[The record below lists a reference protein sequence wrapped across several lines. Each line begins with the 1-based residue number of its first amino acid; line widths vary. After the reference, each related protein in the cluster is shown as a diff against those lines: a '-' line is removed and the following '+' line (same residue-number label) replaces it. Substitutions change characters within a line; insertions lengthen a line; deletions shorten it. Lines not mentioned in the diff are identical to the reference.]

1 MHSYLNSLEKNKI
14 TPMKQT
20 YKRIFSAISLIFCTV
35 IAFAQ
40 TYQVPSSGS
49 TTVTGC
55 SGVILD
61 PGGSSSYPSSCN
73 GYMLITSDQAGC
85 MPHLTGNYHT
95 ESSYDYLYIYDG
107 TNSNAN
113 QLAYCSGTGT
123 VDVVSTTGSLYLYFH
138 SDGSVTYDGFN
149 LNLTCTGGC
158 NCGGP
163 IVTSSSAS
171 GRITLNWTATSG
183 VTHYFIEYGPHGF
196 TPGNGT
202 RVRVTGTSYTIT
214 GLTDG
219 TNYDVYVWFDC
230 GDDNQITT
238 ESPTMISETPNNDF
252 NVPASGSTTITAC
265 HGMLYDNGGPTNA
278 YSNSN
283 SGYAIIYPEE
293 PSCVLHLEGTYNTEN
308 CCDHI
313 YIYDGAGTGGT
324 QLGQFQGTGSVD
336 VTSTTG
342 PLTVQFTTDGSV
354 TYDGFAFEFSCRGG
368 CTCGGSPYGIHVNQ
382 SANGVTVSWTE
393 SLDPTVQ
400 HYIIE
405 YGPTGFTPG
414 TGTTVVVSGNEYEIT
429 GLTTL
434 NTYDIYVY
442 YDCGDDGVVTT
453 ENPGIISFCVPDAS
467 ACVDF
472 TDLHASNITCTT
484 GFTNSGGPYTTTG
497 VVDNGYAS
505 STSQHTIH
513 YVSEPD
519 PITGGG
525 LQTVPPCELYSVRL
539 GNWETSY
546 GCESISYDFSVDTT
560 EADILLLKYA
570 AVLQNPTGHSDNE
583 QPRFTFE
590 ILDQNSNQID
600 PVCGYAN
607 FVSGSTTTGWNQT
620 TYGGETLYWKD
631 WTYVGFDVS
640 AYHGQT
646 IRVRMTTYDC
656 DQGGHFGYAYFT
668 LNCKRRTITAE
679 TCGEMLTNTYT
690 APTGFNYQ
698 WYYER
703 NPSQIISTEQSV
715 TVTPTGDDM
724 ILCCHVTF
732 VGNPNCGFDLTTT
745 MTSRYPLAS
754 FAPERDSC
762 SWRFNMNNT
771 STISADGVN
780 PIGTNEPCETAH
792 WDFGDGTTSDE
803 YNPVHEFP
811 GPGNYVVTMIS
822 GISND
827 ECQDTTT
834 YTIDLLGNY
843 PVITG
848 DTSLCLGEGTTLSAT
863 GGNTYHWSA
872 NGEDLG
878 DDDHIYVEPE
888 TTTTYEL
895 NSFAADGCEVTIT
908 QPVIVYPTSTYQF
921 VDSICQGE
929 RYNERGFN
937 IPPQLSAGTFPYTIV
952 VPNRYGCDSTV
963 TVNLT
968 VKPLPNTSL
977 GRPFDHCFEDYGDAV
992 LTVPESGAEYRW
1004 SNGAT
1009 TQHIAVS
1016 EGGTYSVTA
1025 TKDGCVNEGEITIN
1039 DVCPFNIYLP
1049 NCITP
1054 TDNDGINDIFK
1065 LPSTKDIAEFEI
1077 NIFDRW
1083 GRVVFRSTE
1092 PHFEWNGS
1100 VNGKIPSG
1108 HVYTYRIDLKTT
1120 GNEKKILSGS
1130 ITVL

>member
-1 MHSYLNSLEKNKI
+1 
-14 TPMKQT
+14 
-20 YKRIFSAISLIFCTV
+20 
-35 IAFAQ
+35 
-40 TYQVPSSGS
+40 
-49 TTVTGC
+49 
-55 SGVILD
+55 
-61 PGGSSSYPSSCN
+61 
-73 GYMLITSDQAGC
+73 
-85 MPHLTGNYHT
+85 
-95 ESSYDYLYIYDG
+95 
-107 TNSNAN
+107 
-113 QLAYCSGTGT
+113 
-123 VDVVSTTGSLYLYFH
+123 
-138 SDGSVTYDGFN
+138 
-149 LNLTCTGGC
+149 
-158 NCGGP
+158 
-163 IVTSSSAS
+163 
-171 GRITLNWTATSG
+171 
-183 VTHYFIEYGPHGF
+183 
-196 TPGNGT
+196 
-202 RVRVTGTSYTIT
+202 
-214 GLTDG
+214 
-219 TNYDVYVWFDC
+219 
-230 GDDNQITT
+230 
-238 ESPTMISETPNNDF
+238 
-252 NVPASGSTTITAC
+252 
-265 HGMLYDNGGPTNA
+265 
-278 YSNSN
+278 
-283 SGYAIIYPEE
+283 
-293 PSCVLHLEGTYNTEN
+293 
-308 CCDHI
+308 
-313 YIYDGAGTGGT
+313 
-324 QLGQFQGTGSVD
+324 
-336 VTSTTG
+336 
-342 PLTVQFTTDGSV
+342 
-354 TYDGFAFEFSCRGG
+354 
-368 CTCGGSPYGIHVNQ
+368 
-382 SANGVTVSWTE
+382 
-393 SLDPTVQ
+393 
-400 HYIIE
+400 
-405 YGPTGFTPG
+405 
-414 TGTTVVVSGNEYEIT
+414 
-429 GLTTL
+429 
-434 NTYDIYVY
+434 
-442 YDCGDDGVVTT
+442 
-453 ENPGIISFCVPDAS
+453 
-467 ACVDF
+467 
-472 TDLHASNITCTT
+472 
-484 GFTNSGGPYTTTG
+484 
-497 VVDNGYAS
+497 
-505 STSQHTIH
+505 
-513 YVSEPD
+513 
-519 PITGGG
+519 
-525 LQTVPPCELYSVRL
+525 
-539 GNWETSY
+539 
-546 GCESISYDFSVDTT
+546 
-560 EADILLLKYA
+560 
-570 AVLQNPTGHSDNE
+570 
-583 QPRFTFE
+583 
-590 ILDQNSNQID
+590 
-600 PVCGYAN
+600 
-607 FVSGSTTTGWNQT
+607 
-620 TYGGETLYWKD
+620 
-631 WTYVGFDVS
+631 
-640 AYHGQT
+640 
-646 IRVRMTTYDC
+646 
-656 DQGGHFGYAYFT
+656 
-668 LNCKRRTITAE
+668 
-679 TCGEMLTNTYT
+679 
-690 APTGFNYQ
+690 
-698 WYYER
+698 
-703 NPSQIISTEQSV
+703 
-715 TVTPTGDDM
+715 
-724 ILCCHVTF
+724 
-732 VGNPNCGFDLTTT
+732 
-745 MTSRYPLAS
+745 
-754 FAPERDSC
+754 
-762 SWRFNMNNT
+762 MNNT

-803 YNPVHEFP
+803 YNPTHEFP

-872 NGEDLG
+872 NGDDLG